1 MDFKKALQ
9 TFDSN
14 FESILE
20 IMKLR
25 KEPEMIDAVRNLLLV
40 VNLILE
46 YFMNREDDEL
56 KIPVIYFPISQEYA
70 QELCEDFV
78 TLKLGLY
85 TNKDWKEQLC
95 YLLSKKDLYIPSDI
109 KTKKQHLALR
119 ENHKYENKL
128 SEILS
133 RSRNEFIDY
142 GKTLIY
148 SEKLQKE
155 QTSYREANK
164 DYNRKSVNKYWYLRH
179 AINDSNDFLRG
190 GCPLSLVYGDSD
202 FFYEH
207 IIENEGKVKIQ
218 NIIVFPTKSA
228 DGRYSEFC
236 ANKGGETM
244 RVKVRSV

>member
-1 MDFKKALQ
+1 MDFKKALK

-70 QELCEDFV
+70 QELCEEFV
-78 TLKLGLY
+78 ALKLGLY
-85 TNKDWKEQLC
+85 TNKEWKDQLC
-95 YLLSKKDLYIPSDI
+95 YLLSKKDLYVPSDI

-148 SEKLQKE
+148 SEKLQKD

-202 FFYEH
+202 YFYEH
-207 IIENEGKVKIQ
+207 I
-218 NIIVFPTKSA
+218 F
-228 DGRYSEFC
+228 
-236 ANKGGETM
+236 
-244 RVKVRSV
+244 